1 MDEEFEKEKNRSNNT
16 IDNNEQEATTDEKG
30 ESKNTQQE
38 EMNNQT
44 EELEKNQ
51 SVFNEPTNQIE
62 DVQKKETSERYRRQ
76 PSFLKSNILVAI
88 LVGIISSALTL
99 ALVFNTPLLQDKL
112 KGQISENSE

>member
-1 MDEEFEKEKNRSNNT
+1 MDNDFDKENNRQKNETENT
-16 IDNNEQEATTDEKG
+16 NHVETD
-30 ESKNTQQE
+30 
-38 EMNNQT
+38 NQT

-62 DVQKKETSERYRRQ
+62 DVQQKETSERYRRQ

-112 KGQISENSE
+112 KGQTSENSESSLVDK